1 MHALLFTSSLDEAEV
16 LSLILQQAGFEV
28 RALHDID
35 RAMEVWPERPAELIM
50 MTIEGNIEKR
60 KTDIR
65 QFRAHTASPIVVILD
80 MLVESKAVELVEAGA
95 DLVVPRPYHVRLFAA
110 HLKALMRRSSG
121 VPYFSLPTM
130 AIAGLI
136 LDPSART
143 VDVLNKG
150 ESRLTQLEFRL
161 LYTLM
166 THAGQILPT
175 ERIVEHV
182 WGYAGEGNRELVRGL
197 VQRLRTKIEP
207 DPRNP
212 RYIKTETG
220 IGYYFNR
227 QVSD

>member
-1 MHALLFTSSLDEAEV
+1 VFALLFATSLDEAEV

-28 RALHDID
+28 RTSYEID
-35 RAMEVWPERPAELIM
+35 RAMEFWPERPPELIL
-50 MTIEGNIEKR
+50 MTVEKNIEKR

-65 QFRAHTASPIVVILD
+65 QIRAHTASPIVVVLD
-80 MLVESKAVELVEAGA
+80 LMIESDAIELVEAGA
-95 DLVVPRPYHVRLFAA
+95 DLVVPRPYRVRLFAA

-121 VPYFSLPTM
+121 VPYFSLPSM
-130 AIAGLI
+130 AIAGLK

-143 VDVLNKG
+143 VEVADKG

-166 THAGQILPT
+166 THTGQILPT

-212 RYIKTETG
+212 KYIKTETG
-220 IGYYFNR
+220 IGYYFIR
-227 QVSD
+227 MVSD